1 MASQVFW
8 PLISQ
13 KDRNR
18 LYQIEFDCGIFPK
31 WFYDRDPNP
40 TIENLSDRQK
50 IRFLRGVVSLGREWI
65 KEVQEDFTAWVS
77 HAKEYR
83 GQSFTEDFD
92 LGTYSPESV
101 LGHGGIDEIDVL
113 QDTGGRKTA
122 QEVKQEELKNW
133 MDCYHDTKRI
143 LIKAERTYFRLYAKN
158 ISKSEP
164 LGDLGSVGL

>member
-50 IRFLRGVVSLGREWI
+50 IIFLRGVVSLGREWI
-65 KEVQEDFTAWVS
+65 KEV
-77 HAKEYR
+77 
-83 GQSFTEDFD
+83 
-92 LGTYSPESV
+92 
-101 LGHGGIDEIDVL
+101 
-113 QDTGGRKTA
+113 
-122 QEVKQEELKNW
+122 
-133 MDCYHDTKRI
+133 
-143 LIKAERTYFRLYAKN
+143 
-158 ISKSEP
+158 
-164 LGDLGSVGL
+164 